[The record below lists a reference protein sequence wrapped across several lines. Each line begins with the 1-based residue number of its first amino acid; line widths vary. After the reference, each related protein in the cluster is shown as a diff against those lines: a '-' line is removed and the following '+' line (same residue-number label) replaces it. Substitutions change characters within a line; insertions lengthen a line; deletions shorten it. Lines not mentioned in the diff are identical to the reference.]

1 MIYVVSLYYSKL
13 LCSGKIAKSNILSI
27 FIVLFFFFT
36 AENITVQVDFT
47 EINFHSIIGVTLV
60 LGFTLM
66 LLVDQL
72 STKYTKGVY
81 I

>member
-1 MIYVVSLYYSKL
+1 MFF
-13 LCSGKIAKSNILSI
+13 IAD
-27 FIVLFFFFT
+27 
-36 AENITVQVDFT
+36 NITVQVDFS

-72 STKYTKGVY
+72 SSKYTKGKFIINEYFIYVY
-81 I
+81 N